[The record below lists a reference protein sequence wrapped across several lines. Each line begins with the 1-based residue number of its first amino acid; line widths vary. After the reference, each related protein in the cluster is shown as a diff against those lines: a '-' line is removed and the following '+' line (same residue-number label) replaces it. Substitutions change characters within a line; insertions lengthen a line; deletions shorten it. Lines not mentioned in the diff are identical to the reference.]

1 MITRSSEREKMEFNI
16 YQILIVIMFLLAAS
30 DLIVGVANDAVNFT
44 NSAVGSN
51 VSSRK
56 FILIVASIGILIGA
70 TTSTGM
76 MEVARKGIFR
86 PELYSL
92 ENLLYIF
99 LAVMITDIL
108 LLDVFNTFGLP
119 TSTTV
124 SLVFELFGAGLMIAF
139 LTKPE
144 GVDAFSYINSQSAI
158 KIISGIFL
166 SIIVAFICGIVFQSF
181 SRILFTFNLKTSMKY
196 FGSFFAALSTS
207 IVSFFIV
214 ISALKDSSLLA
225 EQWMKYLNENLAVIF
240 LIGTFV
246 LWIVFQIL
254 VLFGFNI
261 FKFIIL
267 FGTFALA
274 MAFAGND
281 LVNFV
286 GVPIAGYNTIQLI
299 NQSNDPSALGV
310 GLAGQVHIPGIFLI
324 VSGFIMIA
332 TLIFSKKAHTVTKT
346 EISLASERQE
356 HDLFSSNLVG
366 RRIVGLFLEFWT
378 LLKNMV
384 PQFLTDFLKKRY
396 KRNNKEKGNFPTEAF
411 DHLRASVNIT
421 TASLIIMTGTLY
433 KLPLSTTFVT
443 FMVAM
448 GSSLADRAWT
458 RQSSVSRVSGV
469 LTVIGGWFLTAAITS
484 VMSGIIVTTFHFL
497 GFYVLILL
505 IPFVLFLLY
514 SFSMIHRRREKLANE
529 VDEKIELLH
538 SNPQESIQS
547 MLSTMSETLLQA
559 GKILERILKA
569 QISGKKKEMKGSKKD
584 LEKFSMQYSLYMS
597 RIAELDDRMLTK
609 SALLSAFNLENSL
622 HNFRRII
629 NNIITIRESV
639 ETNLDNYFTA
649 LNDEEAADLQD
660 LRKSIKNL
668 FESLYQLSLKD
679 KIKKTSI
686 KDFQKNLSS
695 LKYTIHK
702 NQMKRVKK
710 GKSHINNLVPYLM
723 IVEEMMD
730 LNKNLIDL
738 YEDMEKLLSMKIS
751 KN

>member
-1 MITRSSEREKMEFNI
+1 MEFNI

-56 FILIVASIGILIGA
+56 FILIIASIGILIGA

-166 SIIVAFICGIVFQSF
+166 SIIVAFLSGILVQSLN
-181 SRILFTFNLKTSMKY
+181 RILFTFNLKVSTKY
-196 FGSFFAALSTS
+196 YGSFFAALSTS
-207 IVSFFIV
+207 IVLFFII
-214 ISALKDSSLLA
+214 ISALKDSSLLS
-225 EQWMKYLNENLAVIF
+225 EEWMNYLKDNLVVLF
-240 LIGTFV
+240 LMGTIV

-254 VLFGFNI
+254 VFFGFNI

-274 MAFAGND
+274 IAFAGND

-286 GVPIAGYNTIQLI
+286 GVPIAGFNTIQLI
-299 NQSNDPSALGV
+299 NQTNEPSSLGV
-310 GLAGQVHIPGIFLI
+310 GLAGQVHIPGIFLTI
-324 VSGFIMIA
+324 SGLIMIM
-332 TLIFSKKAHTVTKT
+332 TLIFSKKAITVTKT

-366 RRIVGLFLEFWT
+366 RRIVGLFLEFWS
-378 LLKNMV
+378 LLKNIA
-384 PQFLTDFLKKRY
+384 PQFLINFLKKRY
-396 KRNNKEKGNFPTEAF
+396 KRNTKEKGDFPTEAF

-469 LTVIGGWFLTAAITS
+469 LTVIGGWFLTATITS
-484 VMSGIIVTTFHFL
+484 LMSGTIVFFFYLL
-497 GFYVLILL
+497 GFYFLIIL
-505 IPFVLFLLY
+505 IPVVLFLLY
-514 SFSMIHRRREKLANE
+514 SFSIIHRNREKHSNE

-538 SNPQESIQS
+538 TNPQESIKVIV
-547 MLSTMSETLLQA
+547 STMSDTLLQA

-569 QISGKKKEMKGSKKD
+569 QSSGKLKEMKGSKKQ
-584 LEKFSMQYSLYMS
+584 LEKYSMQYALYMS
-597 RIAELDDRMLTK
+597 RIAELDDRILTK
-609 SALLSAFNLENSL
+609 SASLSAFNLENSL

-649 LNDEEAADLQD
+649 LNDEEEADLQD

-668 FESLYQLSLKD
+668 FESLYQLSLKE
-679 KIKKTSI
+679 KIKKTNV

-695 LKYTIHK
+695 LKYSIHK

-738 YEDMEKLLSMKIS
+738 YEDMEKLLSIKIS